1 MTLCR
6 YFYREE
12 YVWLHNLL
20 SWDEVISFCDILV
33 TMFFYAG
40 NWKLLVSWPFF
51 NMIRKRTKVCSCNV
65 VVDCSIIY
73 FPLHFPFIFWCR
85 LFFLYSSYLFQH
97 FYCVLLLP
105 LENHSDLT
113 LPYLFLIFVNYIYT
127 HKSYTFLHASILLFN
142 KYYSFHNLIVAS

>member
-51 NMIRKRTKVCSCNV
+51 NMIRKELKSVHVMWLSIVVSSIFLYIFHSSSGVVYFSC
-65 VVDCSIIY
+65 IHRIY
-73 FPLHFPFIFWCR
+73 FNIFIAFC
-85 LFFLYSSYLFQH
+85 FFRYKTIQISRCPTYFSFSSITSIH
-97 FYCVLLLP
+97 T
-105 LENHSDLT
+105 NLT
-113 LPYLFLIFVNYIYT
+113 LSYMLPYCSLI
-127 HKSYTFLHASILLFN
+127 SITRSITLL
-142 KYYSFHNLIVAS
+142 